1 MPETDT
7 SPLQILRPE
16 EAVRRLRDS
25 FRREVICVKGRL
37 ERVEKTYK
45 SGFYHTLVGESGG
58 TLTLL
63 TPPALNARLP
73 QTKGQVVTVRGYLDF
88 TLSNDRIQPLLY
100 LTEVL
105 HAEAAPETDPRLPL
119 LEKILRKDRQDV
131 PTLLRR
137 ALLAGER
144 PRLLLFYAREGIV
157 DHDLE
162 KALGQARAAYALEE
176 RRVSFQ
182 PEALREA
189 LERADREGFLAIG
202 VVRGGGSGLEVFD
215 QPALIETGLQLKTPL
230 IAALGHARDDTLF
243 SRLADWRLATPS
255 LLGTAL
261 RDLAEERAQEPVPVP
276 AAEPLQIEQMKRNLM
291 LWQTVAGVLAAL
303 LLALLLWRLGG

>member
-1 MPETDT
+1 MRADT
-7 SPLQILRPE
+7 SIILRPE

-25 FRREVICVKGRL
+25 FRREVVCVKGRL
-37 ERVEKTYK
+37 KRAEKAYR
-45 SGFYHTLVGESGG
+45 SGLYHSLVGESGEG
-58 TLTLL
+58 LTLL
-63 TPPALNARLP
+63 TPPALDARLP
-73 QTKGQVVTVRGYLDF
+73 QTEGPVVTVRGYLDF
-88 TLSNDRIQPLLY
+88 SLSNDRIQPLLN

-105 HAEAAPETDPRLPL
+105 HAEAAPQTDPRLPL
-119 LEKILRKDRQDV
+119 LEKIVRKDRQDV
-131 PTLLRR
+131 PTRLRR

-144 PRLLLFYAREGIV
+144 PRLLLLYAREGIV

-162 KALGQARAAYALEE
+162 RALSAARAAYALEE

-215 QPALIETGLQLKTPL
+215 HPALIEGALQLKTPL
-230 IAALGHARDDTLF
+230 IAALGHAKDDTLF

-261 RDLAEERAQEPVPVP
+261 RDLAEERAPIELHTREPAVD
-276 AAEPLQIEQMKRNLM
+276 ASQIEQMKRTLK
-291 LWQTVAGVLAAL
+291 LWQAVAGVLATL